1 MLLREGAPIHLIEQ
15 LRSAT
20 EASAVA
26 AASTASPSSLPP
38 RLLSEKQVDLI
49 LKTLTSMADGGER
62 AQVSE
67 ARGEGR
73 KRERKRERERER
85 ESTFKR
91 EESGIGIGTGGG
103 AASQS
108 SSAFRSSS
116 AFGSQALIGRFSP
129 TPALCTLICHP
140 RGPHASHPAPGCLEM
155 ALNCAEVVCSDAMGR
170 DEVCEG
176 EERKEGGWMDG

>member
-1 MLLREGAPIHLIEQ
+1 MLSGPSAVSSSITPALESLSRLSRWRRPRKVLLREGAPIHLIEQ

-73 KRERKRERERER
+73 KRERKRER
-85 ESTFKR
+85 
-91 EESGIGIGTGGG
+91 
-103 AASQS
+103 
-108 SSAFRSSS
+108 
-116 AFGSQALIGRFSP
+116 
-129 TPALCTLICHP
+129 
-140 RGPHASHPAPGCLEM
+140 
-155 ALNCAEVVCSDAMGR
+155 D
-170 DEVCEG
+170 
-176 EERKEGGWMDG
+176 